1 MAMTVKLAP
10 VAREHRRSSKRH
22 KSGWKDRLQSLINEH
37 AYKDVHGRVAS
48 PRTIAITAE
57 SLFKAFKTLYS
68 ELDMKPQPRNLKEKH
83 VRRLVQYWYHTEKK
97 PVAHIKADLLILR
110 EFEQWIRKPSMV
122 KDLEVYL
129 TELASP
135 VAACE
140 SIGEDLIGTRV
151 ESRIADS
158 PTEEALFTTLRAN
171 GSQAR

>member
-10 VAREHRRSSKRH
+10 LAREHCRSSRKH
-22 KSGWKDRLQSLINEH
+22 KSGWKDKLQNLINEH
-37 AYKDVHGRVAS
+37 AYKHVHGRVAS

-68 ELDMKPQPRNLKEKH
+68 ELGMKPQPHNLKEKH
-83 VRRLVQYWYHTEKK
+83 VRRLVEHWYYTEKK
-97 PVAHIKADLLILR
+97 PVDNIKADLLVLSKFA
-110 EFEQWIRKPSMV
+110 EWIRKPSMV

-135 VAACE
+135 VAGCE
-140 SIGEDLIGTRV
+140 SNGEDSIGTRV

-158 PTEEALFTTLRAN
+158 PTEEATITTLRAN
-171 GSQAR
+171 GSRAH